1 MQVIISSSCPLGGGG
16 QGNVVRYFAEGL
28 YVKGI
33 LHSAITSRLVH
44 ADIPYDK
51 IIETYPIIA
60 GLVYKIPRLKWNLKS
75 LIRDRLHDILAS
87 YKIRQCDILY
97 GWANN
102 SLLTFKKAQEL
113 NIITCLEV
121 PTSHISNRLKIIK
134 EEELRWGLIPDNCE
148 VHEKIQLAEYEN
160 TDYIIV
166 PSVWAYQSFVE
177 RKFPKDKI
185 KIRPYGVNLAQFTPN
200 RALSCKFRVIFV
212 GALLL
217 HKGFQYLLEAWQ
229 RIHLPQSELVIAGR
243 IFLKSRKILRQ
254 FAHLTN
260 VEIIGEVKDVK
271 KLYNTS
277 SVFVFPSLEEG
288 SALVTYE
295 ALACG
300 LPVITTFEAGSV
312 VRDVVDGFIIPS
324 RNPTAIAEKI
334 CYLYEHPNILKEM
347 SYNARKRA
355 EEFTWE
361 KSVNKL
367 IEIYSEILCTHST

>member
-33 LHSAITSRLVH
+33 LHSVITSRLVH

-134 EEELRWGLIPDNCE
+134 EEDPVSVYNAIKKLYKGLG
-148 VHEKIQLAEYEN
+148 KQYEFCIDI
-160 TDYIIV
+160 TGG
-166 PSVWAYQSFVE
+166 
-177 RKFPKDKI
+177 RK
-185 KIRPYGVNLAQFTPN
+185 TM
-200 RALSCKFRVIFV
+200 SS
-212 GALLL
+212 GALLFAKD
-217 HKGFQYLLEAWQ
+217 KG
-229 RIHLPQSELVIAGR
+229 
-243 IFLKSRKILRQ
+243 LKCYYFWLFDPRK
-254 FAHLTN
+254 N
-260 VEIIGEVKDVK
+260 GSK
-271 KLYNTS
+271 KLDE
-277 SVFVFPSLEEG
+277 LAERID
-288 SALVTYE
+288 YE
-295 ALACG
+295 
-300 LPVITTFEAGSV
+300 
-312 VRDVVDGFIIPS
+312 
-324 RNPTAIAEKI
+324 
-334 CYLYEHPNILKEM
+334 
-347 SYNARKRA
+347 
-355 EEFTWE
+355 
-361 KSVNKL
+361 L
-367 IEIYSEILCTHST
+367 IRVHELWKK